1 MGKDKIA
8 KQVEVRMVNVS
19 PKTVNWEVVKYVICS
34 DGLSD
39 LVSNEVIYELLEH
52 DSGAR
57 QYVQAA
63 LQAGGKDN
71 VTVVTMEV
79 ISM

>member
-1 MGKDKIA
+1 M
-8 KQVEVRMVNVS
+8 
-19 PKTVNWEVVKYVICS
+19 KYVICS